1 MSAQEYLVKGIIR
14 TKRMFKVIIVG
25 RFIQSILD
33 SLKLTDDDD
42 FEDDLED
49 NEPVVRRRETVR
61 PERMERETAAAR
73 EQSIPQ
79 PPKRFEAKPMRSAQV
94 RSYEEQA
101 ETYEQPKRVTRTER
115 QPVPMRSA
123 SASGLELII
132 RQPTSFND
140 SQEICDLLKQ
150 DRAIIVNL
158 EKVEPELAQ
167 KMMDFISG
175 AIYALDAKIHQIS
188 GAIFCIS
195 PEKVDISGDYFAMIS
210 ETTGFKIPDLLKK

>member
-1 MSAQEYLVKGIIR
+1 MK
-14 TKRMFKVIIVG
+14 IVG
-25 RFIQSILD
+25 KIIQSILD
-33 SLKLTDDDD
+33 SLKLTDEDD

-49 NEPVVRRRETVR
+49 DEPVVRRREAAR
-61 PERMERETAAAR
+61 SERLERESVAAAR
-73 EQSIPQ
+73 EQAAPQ
-79 PPKRFEAKPMRSAQV
+79 PPRRFESRPQMRSAQV
-94 RSYEEQA
+94 RSYEESA
-101 ETYEQPKRVTRTER
+101 EVQEPPRRVTRTTER

-132 RQPTSFND
+132 RQPSRFED

-158 EKVEPELAQ
+158 EKVEPELGQ

-195 PEKVDISGDYFAMIS
+195 PAKVDISGDYFAMIS
-210 ETTGFKIPDLLKK
+210 ETTGFKIPDLLNR

>member
-1 MSAQEYLVKGIIR
+1 MGK
-14 TKRMFKVIIVG
+14 
-25 RFIQSILD
+25 FIQSILD
-33 SLKLTDDDD
+33 SLKLTDEDD

-49 NEPVVRRRETVR
+49 DEPVVRRRETLR
-61 PERMERETAAAR
+61 SERAERESAAAR
-73 EQSIPQ
+73 EQAVPQ
-79 PPKRFEAKPMRSAQV
+79 PPKRFEARPMRSAQT
-94 RSYEEQA
+94 RSYEEPN
-101 ETYEQPKRVTRTER
+101 ETYEQPRRVTTRQER

-123 SASGLELII
+123 SSSGLELII
-132 RQPTSFND
+132 RQPSSFDD

-188 GAIFCIS
+188 GCIFCIS
-195 PEKVDISGDYFAMIS
+195 PAKVDISGDYFAMIS

>member
-1 MSAQEYLVKGIIR
+1 VSK
-14 TKRMFKVIIVG
+14 
-25 RFIQSILD
+25 FIQSILD
-33 SLKLTDDDD
+33 SLKLTDEDD

-49 NEPVVRRRETVR
+49 DEPVVKRRETQR
-61 PERMERETAAAR
+61 PERVERETAAAR
-73 EQSIPQ
+73 EQAVPQ

-94 RSYEEQA
+94 RSYEEPS
-101 ETYEQPKRVTRTER
+101 YEQPRRVPATRTER
-115 QPVPMRSA
+115 PQTPMRSA
-123 SASGLELII
+123 SSGGLELII
-132 RQPTSFND
+132 RQPSRFED

-158 EKVEPELAQ
+158 EKVEPELGQ

-195 PEKVDISGDYFAMIS
+195 PAKVDISGDYFAMIS
-210 ETTGFKIPDLLKK
+210 ETTGFKIPDLLNR

>member
-1 MSAQEYLVKGIIR
+1 MGKL
-14 TKRMFKVIIVG
+14 
-25 RFIQSILD
+25 IQGILD
-33 SLKLTDDDD
+33 SLKLTDEDDFDDD
-42 FEDDLED
+42 FEDD
-49 NEPVVRRRETVR
+49 EPVVRRREVTR
-61 PERMERETAAAR
+61 NERVERESVAAAK
-73 EQSIPQ
+73 EQAAPQ
-79 PPKRFEAKPMRSAQV
+79 PSRRFESRPQMRSAQV
-94 RSYEEQA
+94 KSFETPA
-101 ETYEQPKRVTRTER
+101 EVQEQPRRVTRAER

-132 RQPTSFND
+132 RQPSRFED

-158 EKVEPELAQ
+158 EKVEPELGQ

-195 PEKVDISGDYFAMIS
+195 PAKVDISGDYFALIS
-210 ETTGFKIPDLLKK
+210 ETTGFKIPDLLNR

>member
-1 MSAQEYLVKGIIR
+1 MKGTIR
-14 TKRMFKVIIVG
+14 IRRMNQVIIVG
-25 RFIQSILD
+25 KFIQSILD
-33 SLKLTDDDD
+33 SLKLTDEDD

-49 NEPVVRRRETVR
+49 DEPVVRHRDVNRA
-61 PERMERETAAAR
+61 ERLERESVAAAR
-73 EQSIPQ
+73 EQAAPQ
-79 PPKRFEAKPMRSAQV
+79 PPRRFESRPQMRSAQV
-94 RSYEEQA
+94 KSYEEPTEVQ
-101 ETYEQPKRVTRTER
+101 EQPRRVTRTER

-132 RQPTSFND
+132 RQPSRFED

-158 EKVEPELAQ
+158 EKVEPELGQ

-195 PEKVDISGDYFAMIS
+195 PAKVDISGDYFAMIS
-210 ETTGFKIPDLLKK
+210 ESTGFKIPDLLNR

>member
-1 MSAQEYLVKGIIR
+1 MANKFV
-14 TKRMFKVIIVG
+14 
-25 RFIQSILD
+25 QSILD
-33 SLKLTDDDD
+33 SLKLSDEDD

-49 NEPVVRRRETVR
+49 DEPVVKRREVIRSSER
-61 PERMERETAAAR
+61 PERESAAAR

-79 PPKRFEAKPMRSAQV
+79 PPKRFEARQMRSSQM
-94 RSYEEQA
+94 RYEEQE
-101 ETYEQPKRVTRTER
+101 ETYEQPRRVSRPER

-123 SASGLELII
+123 SSSGLELII
-132 RQPTSFND
+132 RQPSSFND

-150 DRAIIVNL
+150 DRAIIINL

-188 GAIFCIS
+188 GCIFCIS
-195 PEKVDISGDYFAMIS
+195 PAKVDISGDYFAMIS

>member
-1 MSAQEYLVKGIIR
+1 MGK
-14 TKRMFKVIIVG
+14 
-25 RFIQSILD
+25 FIKSILD

-42 FEDDLED
+42 FEDDLEEE
-49 NEPVVRRRETVR
+49 EPVVRRRETAR
-61 PERMERETAAAR
+61 IERSERETAAVR
-73 EQSIPQ
+73 EQTIPQ
-79 PPKRFEAKPMRSAQV
+79 PPRRFEAKPMRSAQL
-94 RSYEEQA
+94 RSYEESTDA
-101 ETYEQPKRVTRTER
+101 FEQPRRVTRQER
-115 QPVPMRSA
+115 PSVPMRSA
-123 SASGLELII
+123 SSAGLELII

-150 DRAIIVNL
+150 DRAVIINL
-158 EKVEPELAQ
+158 EKIEPELAQ

-210 ETTGFKIPDLLKK
+210 ETTGFKIPDLLNK

>member
-1 MSAQEYLVKGIIR
+1 MANKFV
-14 TKRMFKVIIVG
+14 
-25 RFIQSILD
+25 QSILD
-33 SLKLTDDDD
+33 SLKLSDEDD

-49 NEPVVRRRETVR
+49 DEPVVKRRETMR
-61 PERMERETAAAR
+61 SERMERESAAAR
-73 EQSIPQ
+73 EQAVPQ
-79 PPKRFEAKPMRSAQV
+79 PPKRFETKPMRSAQM
-94 RSYEEQA
+94 RYEEPA
-101 ETYEQPKRVTRTER
+101 ETYEQPRRVTRPER

-123 SASGLELII
+123 ASSGLELII
-132 RQPTSFND
+132 RQPSTFND

-150 DRAIIVNL
+150 ERAIIINL

-188 GAIFCIS
+188 GCIFCIS
-195 PEKVDISGDYFAMIS
+195 PAKVDISGDYFAMIS

>member
-1 MSAQEYLVKGIIR
+1 MMGKL
-14 TKRMFKVIIVG
+14 
-25 RFIQSILD
+25 IQGILD
-33 SLKLTDDDD
+33 SLKLTDEDDFDDD
-42 FEDDLED
+42 FEDD
-49 NEPVVRRRETVR
+49 EPVVRRREVAR
-61 PERMERETAAAR
+61 SERIERESVAAAR
-73 EQSIPQ
+73 EQAVPQ
-79 PPKRFEAKPMRSAQV
+79 PPKRFETRTQMRSAQL
-94 RSYEEQA
+94 RSYEEPTDVQ
-101 ETYEQPKRVTRTER
+101 EQPRRVTSRPER

-132 RQPTSFND
+132 RQPSRFED

-158 EKVEPELAQ
+158 EKVEPELGQ

-195 PEKVDISGDYFAMIS
+195 PAKVDISGDYFAMIS
-210 ETTGFKIPDLLKK
+210 ETTGFKIPDLLNR

>member
-1 MSAQEYLVKGIIR
+1 MGK
-14 TKRMFKVIIVG
+14 
-25 RFIQSILD
+25 FIESILD
-33 SLKLTDDDD
+33 RLKLTDEDDFDEDFDDD
-42 FEDDLED
+42 
-49 NEPVVRRRETVR
+49 EPVVRRREVR
-61 PERMERETAAAR
+61 TERAERTEPVTAAAR
-73 EQSIPQ
+73 EQVQ
-79 PPKRFEAKPMRSAQV
+79 PPKRFEARPMRSAQV
-94 RSYEEQA
+94 KASYEEPA
-101 ETYEQPKRVTRTER
+101 ESYEQPRRVSRQER

-123 SASGLELII
+123 SSHGLELMI
-132 RQPTSFND
+132 RQPSSFDD

-158 EKVEPELAQ
+158 ENVDPVLAQ

-188 GAIFCIS
+188 SCIFCIS

>member
-1 MSAQEYLVKGIIR
+1 M
-14 TKRMFKVIIVG
+14 IVVG
-25 RFIQSILD
+25 KFIQSILD
-33 SLKLTDDDD
+33 SLKLTDEDD

-49 NEPVVRRRETVR
+49 EEPVVRRREPVR
-61 PERMERETAAAR
+61 PERVERETAVAR
-73 EQSIPQ
+73 EQAVPQ
-79 PPKRFEAKPMRSAQV
+79 PPKRFEARQMRSAQV
-94 RSYEEQA
+94 RSSYEEPT
-101 ETYEQPKRVTRTER
+101 ETYEQPRRVTRQER

-123 SASGLELII
+123 SSNGLELII
-132 RQPTSFND
+132 RQPSNFND

-150 DRAIIVNL
+150 DRAVIINL

-195 PEKVDISGDYFAMIS
+195 PAKVDISGDYFAMIS
-210 ETTGFKIPDLLKK
+210 ETTGFKIPDLLNK

>member
-1 MSAQEYLVKGIIR
+1 M
-14 TKRMFKVIIVG
+14 IIVG
-25 RFIQSILD
+25 KFIQSILD
-33 SLKLTDDDD
+33 SLKLTDEDD

-49 NEPVVRRRETVR
+49 DEPVVRRREASR
-61 PERMERETAAAR
+61 SERAERESVAAAR
-73 EQSIPQ
+73 EQSVPQ
-79 PPKRFEAKPMRSAQV
+79 PPKRFEARPMRSAQV
-94 RSYEEQA
+94 RSYEEPA
-101 ETYEQPKRVTRTER
+101 ETYEQPRRVTRQER

-123 SASGLELII
+123 SSSGLELII
-132 RQPTSFND
+132 RQPSSFDD

-158 EKVEPELAQ
+158 ENVEPELAQ

-195 PEKVDISGDYFAMIS
+195 PAKVDISGDYFAMIS
-210 ETTGFKIPDLLKK
+210 ETTGFKIPDLLKR